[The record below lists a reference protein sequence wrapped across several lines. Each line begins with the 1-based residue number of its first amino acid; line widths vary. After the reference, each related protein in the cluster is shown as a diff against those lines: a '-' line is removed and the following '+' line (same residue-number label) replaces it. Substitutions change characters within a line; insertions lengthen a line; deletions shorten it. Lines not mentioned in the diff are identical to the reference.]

1 MSEKEYVERI
11 LRYTENTIK
20 YLVGLITAL
29 VTFLFF
35 YGSGLSTFWLC
46 TIIGFD
52 VICIL
57 GLIVSVV
64 TLRRYLRKLRRL

>member
-46 TIIGFD
+46 RIIGFD